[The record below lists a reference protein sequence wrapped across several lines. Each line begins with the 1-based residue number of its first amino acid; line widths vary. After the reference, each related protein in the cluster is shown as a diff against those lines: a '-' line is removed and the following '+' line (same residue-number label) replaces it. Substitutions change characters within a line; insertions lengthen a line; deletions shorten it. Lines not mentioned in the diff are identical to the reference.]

1 MSELK
6 TPQSFMARVAVNT
19 STQMAGDATLIPKEQ
34 LTAYQR
40 WELPSFNSAPPPA
53 QTAALALSTVAE
65 LQQIKQLAHEQGYVE
80 GKKSGYDAGYESGYA
95 TGAKLAQLEV
105 TTLHEMVH
113 TLEDGLTQLDQDVA
127 QTLVDMSISIARKM
141 ISHTQE
147 VKPEL
152 VLELVRDAIAQ
163 LPQFNQSPHLVLHPQ
178 DAELVHKYMS
188 DELNHA
194 GWKIFTD
201 SQLQRGGCLVK
212 TAHSLIDATNEARWE
227 HMLQSIGQDG
237 SWLA

>member
-1 MSELK
+1 MSESK
-6 TPQSFMARVAVNT
+6 TIQSFMTRVAVNT
-19 STQMAGDATLIPKEQ
+19 NAQMANDATLIPKEQ
-34 LTAYQR
+34 QTAYQR
-40 WELPSFNSAPPPA
+40 WELPSFGSAAPTPQLQSSA
-53 QTAALALSTVAE
+53 IE
-65 LQQIKQLAHEQGYVE
+65 LQQLKQLAHEQGYVA
-80 GKKSGYDAGYESGYA
+80 GKDSGYEAGYEAGYA

-113 TLEDGLTQLDQDVA
+113 ALEDGLTQLDQDIA

-141 ISHTQE
+141 IGHTQE

-163 LPQFNQSPHLVLHPQ
+163 LPQFNQNPHLILHPE
-178 DAELVHKYMS
+178 DAALVHKYMS

-201 SQLQRGGCLVK
+201 AQLQRGGCLVK
-212 TAHSLIDATNEARWE
+212 TAHSLIDVTNEARWK
-227 HMLQSIGQDG
+227 HMLQSLGQDG

>member
-6 TPQSFMARVAVNT
+6 TASSFLARVAVNT

-40 WELPSFNSAPPPA
+40 WELPSFNSAPPAA
-53 QTAALALSTVAE
+53 QTAALALSTAAE

-80 GKKSGYDAGYESGYA
+80 GKRSGHEVGYEAGYAVGIQQ
-95 TGAKLAQLEV
+95 AQDEV
-105 TTLHEMVH
+105 TVMHDLMQNLNE
-113 TLEDGLTQLDQDVA
+113 GLTQLDQDIA
-127 QTLVDMSISIARKM
+127 QALVDMSISIARKM
-141 ISHTQE
+141 VGHTVE

-152 VLELVRDAIAQ
+152 ILELVREAISN
-163 LPQFNQSPHLVLHPQ
+163 LPQFNQNPHLILHPA
-178 DAELVHKYMS
+178 DAELVHKHMS
-188 DELNHA
+188 DELSHA

-201 SQLQRGGCLVK
+201 AQIARGGCLVK
-212 TAHSLIDATNEARWE
+212 TAHSLIDATTEARWARI
-227 HMLQSIGQDG
+227 LQSIGQDG

>member
-6 TPQSFMARVAVNT
+6 TPQSFMTRVAANT
-19 STQMAGDATLIPKEQ
+19 NAQMGEDATLIAKEQ

-40 WELPSFNSAPPPA
+40 WELPSFSSAPPAA
-53 QTAALALSTVAE
+53 QTAALALSTAAE
-65 LQQIKQLAHEQGYVE
+65 LQQIKQLAHQQGFKE
-80 GKKSGYDAGYESGYA
+80 GQHSGQEAGYEAGYA

-105 TTLHEMVH
+105 TSLHELIH

-141 ISHTQE
+141 ISQTME

-152 VLELVRDAIAQ
+152 ILELVREAIAQ
-163 LPQFNQSPHLVLHPQ
+163 LPQFNQNPHLLLNPV
-178 DAELVHKYMS
+178 DAELVRKFMS
-188 DELNHA
+188 DELSHT
-194 GWKIFTD
+194 GWKIFSD
-201 SQLQRGGCLVK
+201 VQVRRGGCMVK
-212 TAHSLIDATNEARWE
+212 TAHSLIDATLEARWE
-227 HMLQSIGQDG
+227 RVLQSIGQDG